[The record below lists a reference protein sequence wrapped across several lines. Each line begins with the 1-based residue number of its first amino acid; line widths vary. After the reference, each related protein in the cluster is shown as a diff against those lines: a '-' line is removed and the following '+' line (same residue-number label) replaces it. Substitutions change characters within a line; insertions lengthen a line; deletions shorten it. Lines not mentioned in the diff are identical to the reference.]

1 MPVKPRTFYG
11 IYCIALFVPLAISV
25 LIVNLILPGVRNRR
39 SVARHSSRVFLRA
52 VGIPLTVIGLERLPD
67 CPCVIVANHA
77 SYLDGLVVAAALPPD
92 FAFVIKKEMVRVPV
106 ANLLLKRLGSEFV
119 ERFDRHKGAVDARRV
134 LKKAATGQSV
144 VFFPEGTFTERRA
157 IGKFHGG
164 AFATAA
170 RNKMPIVALAV
181 RGTRD
186 AMPSGTLWMRRMP
199 VGVELLAIFDQSQA
213 DAPPASILRQQTRAL
228 IAAAVG
234 EDLHDDGVKPA

>member
-1 MPVKPRTFYG
+1 MPVIRRTFYG
-11 IYCIALFVPLAISV
+11 YYCIALFFPVAVCV
-25 LIVNLILPGVRNRR
+25 LIINLIMPGVRNRR
-39 SVARHSSRVFLRA
+39 AVARHSSRLFLKA
-52 VGIPLTVIGLERLPD
+52 IGIPLTVTGLERLPVS
-67 CPCVIVANHA
+67 PCVIVANHA

-92 FAFVIKKEMVRVPV
+92 FAFVIKKEMIRVPL
-106 ANLLLKRLGSEFV
+106 ASLLLKRLGSEFV
-119 ERFDRHKGAVDARRV
+119 ERFDRHKSAVDARRV
-134 LKKAATGQSV
+134 LKSAANGQSV

-186 AMPSGTLWMRRMP
+186 AMPSGSLMIRRLP
-199 VGVELLAIFDQSQA
+199 IDVEVLQIFEPHRSAQTS
-213 DAPPASILRQQTRAL
+213 ASDLRQQTRAL

-234 EDLHDDGVKPA
+234 EALHE

>member
-1 MPVKPRTFYG
+1 MPVKQRTFYG
-11 IYCIALFVPLAISV
+11 IFCIALFFPLAVSV
-25 LIVNLILPGVRNRR
+25 LIVTLIVPGVRNRR
-39 SVARHSSRVFLRA
+39 AVARHSSRLFLKA
-52 VGIPLTVIGLERLPD
+52 IGIPLNVIGLDRLPAS
-67 CPCVIVANHA
+67 PCVIVANHS

-92 FAFVIKKEMVRVPV
+92 YAFVIKREMVRVPI

-119 ERFDRHKGAVDARRV
+119 ERFDRHKSAVDARRV
-134 LKKAATGQSV
+134 LKAAAKGQSV
-144 VFFPEGTFTERRA
+144 VFFPEGTFTAHRA

-186 AMPSGTLWMRRMP
+186 AMPSGTLMMRRVP
-199 VGVELLAIFDQSQA
+199 VEVEVLAVFEND
-213 DAPPASILRQQTRAL
+213 RAARPSATDVRHQIRTL

-234 EDLHDDGVKPA
+234 EELRG

>member
-1 MPVKPRTFYG
+1 MAAKHSPAYG
-11 IYCIALFVPLAISV
+11 IYCIALFFPLAISV

-39 SVARHSSRVFLRA
+39 VVARHSSRFFLRA
-52 VGIPLTVIGLERLPD
+52 IGIPLNVIGLERLPGS
-67 CPCVIVANHA
+67 PCVIVANHA

-134 LKKAATGQSV
+134 LKKAASGQSV
-144 VFFPEGTFTERRA
+144 IFFPEGTFTARRA

-170 RNKMPIVALAV
+170 RNKMPIVAVAL

-186 AMPSGTLWMRRMP
+186 AMPSGTLMMRRVP
-199 VGVELLAIFDQSQA
+199 IDVEVLASFDHAQSA
-213 DAPPASILRQQTRAL
+213 AGSASEFRQQTRAL

-234 EDLHDDGVKPA
+234 EVLHD

>member
-11 IYCIALFVPLAISV
+11 IYCIALFVPLAIVV
-25 LIVNLILPGVRNRR
+25 LMVNLILPGVRNRR
-39 SVARHSSRVFLRA
+39 AVARHSSRVFLRA
-52 VGIPLTVIGLERLPD
+52 AGITLKVVGLERLPQS
-67 CPCVIVANHA
+67 PCVIVANHS

-106 ANLLLKRLGSEFV
+106 ASLLLKRLGSEFV

-134 LKKAATGQSV
+134 LKMAGMGQSV
-144 VFFPEGTFTERRA
+144 IFFPEGTFTERRA

-170 RNKMPIVALAV
+170 RNKMPIVAVAV

-186 AMPSGTLWMRRMP
+186 AMPSGTLMMRRVP
-199 VGVELLAIFDQSQA
+199 IDVEVLAIFDHEHA
-213 DAPPASILRQQTRAL
+213 AAASAGEFRQQTRAL

-234 EDLHDDGVKPA
+234 EELHD

>member
-1 MPVKPRTFYG
+1 MTRIRHILYG
-11 IYCIALFVPLAISV
+11 IYCIALFVPLAVSV

-39 SVARHSSRVFLRA
+39 SVARHSSRIFLKA
-52 VGIPLTVIGLERLPD
+52 IGIHLDTIGLERLPD
-67 CPCVIVANHA
+67 SPCVIVANHS
-77 SYLDGLVVAAALPPD
+77 SYLDAVVVAAALPPD

-119 ERFDRHKGAVDARRV
+119 ERFDRHKGAIDARRV
-134 LKKAATGQSV
+134 LKTAATGQSV

-164 AFATAA
+164 AFITAA
-170 RNKMPIVALAV
+170 RNNMPLVAVAV

-186 AMPSGTLWMRRMP
+186 AMPAGTLMLRRVP
-199 VGVELLAIFDQSQA
+199 IAVEVLAIF
-213 DAPPASILRQQTRAL
+213 APDKSRKVSASDIRAETRAL

-234 EDLHDDGVKPA
+234 EDLYG